1 MDVRQRACYRKV
13 GLRLSR
19 IRAWLDASPIA
30 DLAIT
35 FMREA
40 TGRADPIEPLRPT
53 RPAAMTAGRRI
64 AFWSLVGG
72 VGASTTAGLIAHRS
86 AAGGRAPL
94 LVDLDR
100 WAPSLALRAQIE
112 AATIADALVQPGR
125 ERSLVSRWSA
135 VPFLPG
141 SASLRGR
148 LDVDR
153 ALEVIDAVSG
163 GAPVVLDLGS
173 GADGLNAG
181 LLSRVDR
188 LCVVAGARAS
198 QLQALFCAL
207 ALVRDIPCPAGLVVI
222 GAPDGDAAL
231 IAERAGLPLF
241 GAIPTD
247 SYLADDQFATR
258 APTLR
263 AIDAL
268 IRKIA

>member
-1 MDVRQRACYRKV
+1 MDVRERWCDRTLGV
-13 GLRLSR
+13 HVSR

-40 TGRADPIEPLRPT
+40 TGRADPVEPLRPT
-53 RPAAMTAGRRI
+53 RPAALADGRRV

-72 VGASTTAGLIAHRS
+72 VGCSTVAGLVAHRS
-86 AAGGRAPL
+86 AAGGRPPL

-100 WAPSLALRAQIE
+100 WAPSLALRARLE

-125 ERSLVSRWSA
+125 ERALVSRWAA

-141 SASLRGR
+141 SPALRGR
-148 LDVDR
+148 LDIDRTVEVVD
-153 ALEVIDAVSG
+153 AIGG
-163 GAPVVLDLGS
+163 GAPVVIDLGT
-173 GADGLNAG
+173 GADSLDGG
-181 LLSRVDR
+181 LLSRIDR

-198 QLQALFCAL
+198 QLQAVFCAL
-207 ALVRDIPCPAGLVVI
+207 PLVRSAPCPAGLVVV
-222 GAPDGDAAL
+222 GAAEEDAAL
-231 IAERAGLPLF
+231 IAERAALPLL

-247 SYLADDQFATR
+247 PYLADDQFATR
-258 APTLR
+258 ATTLR

-268 IRKIA
+268 IRRIA

>member
-1 MDVRQRACYRKV
+1 M
-13 GLRLSR
+13 
-19 IRAWLDASPIA
+19 RAWLDASPIA
-30 DLAIT
+30 DLAMT

-53 RPAAMTAGRRI
+53 RPAALAAGRRV

-72 VGASTTAGLIAHRS
+72 VGASTTAGLVAHRS
-86 AAGGRAPL
+86 AAAGRAPL

-112 AATIADALVQPGR
+112 AATIADVLVQPGR
-125 ERSLVSRWSA
+125 ERALVSRWSA
-135 VPFLPG
+135 VHFLPG

-153 ALEVIDAVSG
+153 TLEVIDTISG
-163 GAPVVLDLGS
+163 GAPVVIDLGT
-173 GADGLNAG
+173 GVDALDAG
-181 LLSRVDR
+181 VLSSVDR
-188 LCVVAGARAS
+188 LCLVAGARAS
-198 QLQALFCAL
+198 QLQAVFCAL
-207 ALVRDIPCPAGLVVI
+207 PLLREMPCAAGLVVV
-222 GAPDGDAAL
+222 GAADEDAAL

-241 GAIPTD
+241 GVIPTD
-247 SYLADDQFATR
+247 AYLADDQFATR

-268 IRKIA
+268 IRTIA

>member
-1 MDVRQRACYRKV
+1 V
-13 GLRLSR
+13 SR

-30 DLAIT
+30 DLALA

-53 RPAAMTAGRRI
+53 RPAALPQGRRV

-72 VGASTTAGLIAHRS
+72 VGASTTAALVAHRS
-86 AAGGRAPL
+86 GAGGCAPL

-100 WAPSLALRAQIE
+100 WAPSLALRARIE

-125 ERSLVSRWSA
+125 ERALVSRWSS

-141 SASLRGR
+141 APSLRGR

-153 ALEVIDAVSG
+153 TLEVIDAIG
-163 GAPVVLDLGS
+163 GESPVVLDLGT
-173 GADGLNAG
+173 GGDGLDAG
-181 LLSRVDR
+181 LLSRLDR
-188 LCVVAGARAS
+188 LCVVTGPRAS

-207 ALVRDIPCPAGLVVI
+207 PLIREAPCPAGLVVI
-222 GAPDGDAAL
+222 GTADDDAAL
-231 IAERAGLPLF
+231 IAERAGLVLL
-241 GAIPTD
+241 GAIPED
-247 SYLADDQFATR
+247 AYLAEDQFATR

-268 IRKIA
+268 IRRIA

>member
-1 MDVRQRACYRKV
+1 MDIRQRRRDRTLGV
-13 GLRLSR
+13 RVSR

-30 DLAIT
+30 DVALSL
-35 FMREA
+35 MREA

-53 RPAAMTAGRRI
+53 RPAALAEGRRV

-72 VGASTTAGLIAHRS
+72 VGGSTTAGLVAHRS

-100 WAPSLALRAQIE
+100 WAPSLALRARIE

-125 ERSLVSRWSA
+125 ERALVSRWSA

-141 SASLRGR
+141 SAALHGR
-148 LDVDR
+148 LDIDR
-153 ALEVIDAVSG
+153 TIEVIDAVSG
-163 GAPVVLDLGS
+163 GAPVVLDLGVGPDS
-173 GADGLNAG
+173 LDPG

-198 QLQALFCAL
+198 QLQAVFCAL
-207 ALVRDIPCPAGLVVI
+207 ALVRDVPCPAGLVIV
-222 GAPDGDAAL
+222 GVADEDAAL
-231 IAERAGLPLF
+231 IAERAGLQLL
-241 GAIPTD
+241 GAIPID
-247 SYLADDQFATR
+247 PYLAEDQFATR